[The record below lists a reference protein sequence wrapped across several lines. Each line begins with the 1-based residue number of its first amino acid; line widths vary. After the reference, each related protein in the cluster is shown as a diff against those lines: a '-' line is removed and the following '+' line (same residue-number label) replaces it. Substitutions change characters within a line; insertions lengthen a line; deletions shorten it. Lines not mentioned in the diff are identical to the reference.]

1 MTSYGLPYKGS
12 KNKIAKWVVDNLPKA
27 NTLVE
32 PFFGGGAITHCAI
45 ERGQYNNYIAN
56 DLRGTANIFLDVI
69 KGKRHDLYTRFVWP
83 DEFNREKHD
92 DLLLALI
99 WSFSNN
105 EHTYLY
111 GPKWIDYKYA
121 AHKAIV
127 DNDFEP
133 ITKYY
138 ADDIVKLLQSKLEPI
153 SELHDRRL
161 CWSSTV
167 RRLCRLSTFRD
178 NFKADDLCDSTAS
191 LRVIQNLQCVSI
203 LQNLEC
209 VSRLLNLERV
219 SRLQNLEYVNKELS
233 FKPFKCDYRDIQI
246 PSDSVV
252 YCDPPYVNTS
262 GYKGADEFDSKAFL
276 DWAVEV
282 GRNNPIYIS
291 EYQIDDPRFVCV
303 AEKARNQT
311 AAGHGHHRQCIEK
324 LYTVK

>member
-12 KNKIAKWVVDNLPKA
+12 KNKIAKWVLDNLPKA
-27 NTLVE
+27 NALVE

-69 KGKRHDLYTRFVWP
+69 KGNRHDLYTRFVWP
-83 DEFNREKHD
+83 DEFNCEKHD

-111 GPKWIDYKYA
+111 GLKWIDYKYA

-127 DNDFEP
+127 DNDFEL
-133 ITKYY
+133 IAKYY

-167 RRLCRLSTFRD
+167 QRLCRLSTFRD
-178 NFKADDLCDSTAS
+178 NFKADDLRNSTAS
-191 LRVIQNLQCVSI
+191 LRVIQNLQR
-203 LQNLEC
+203 

-219 SRLQNLEYVNKELS
+219 SRLQNLECVNKELS

-252 YCDPPYVNTS
+252 YCDPPYANTS
-262 GYKGADEFDSKAFL
+262 SYRGADEFDSKAFL

-303 AEKARNQT
+303 AEKTRNQT
-311 AAGHGHHRQCIEK
+311 AAGRGHHEKRIEK

>member
-12 KNKIAKWVVDNLPKA
+12 KNKIAKWALDNLPKA

-105 EHTYLY
+105 ERTYLY
-111 GPKWIDYKYA
+111 GPKLIDYKYA

-127 DNDFEP
+127 DNDFEL

-161 CWSSTV
+161 CWRSTV
-167 RRLCRLSTFRD
+167 QRLCRLSTFRD
-178 NFKADDLCDSTAS
+178 NFKADDLCNSTAS
-191 LRVIQNLQCVSI
+191 LRCIQNL
-203 LQNLEC
+203 ER
-209 VSRLLNLERV
+209 VSRLLNLEC
-219 SRLQNLEYVNKELS
+219 VNKGLS

-252 YCDPPYVNTS
+252 YCDPPYANTS
-262 GYKGADEFDSKAFL
+262 GYKGTDEFDSKAFL

-303 AEKARNQT
+303 AERARNQT
-311 AAGHGHHRQCIEK
+311 AAGHGHHQQCVEK

>member
-12 KNKIAKWVVDNLPKA
+12 KNKIAKWVLDNLPKA

-45 ERGQYNNYIAN
+45 ERGQYSNYIAN
-56 DLRGTANIFLDVI
+56 DLRGTANIFLDTI
-69 KGKRHDLYTRFVWP
+69 QGKRHDLYTRFVWP
-83 DEFNREKHD
+83 DEFHREKHD

-105 EHTYLY
+105 ERDYLY

-133 ITKYY
+133 ITKLY

-161 CWSSTV
+161 CWGSTI
-167 RRLCRLSTFRD
+167 RRLCGPSTFRD
-178 NFKADDLCDSTAS
+178 NFRADDLRNSTAS
-191 LRVIQNLQCVSI
+191 LIVMQNLV
-203 LQNLEC
+203 
-209 VSRLLNLERV
+209 RV
-219 SRLQNLEYVNKELS
+219 SRLQNLECINKELS

-262 GYKGADEFDSKAFL
+262 GYKGTDEFDSKAFL

-303 AEKARNQT
+303 TEKARNQT
-311 AAGHGHHRQCIEK
+311 AAGHGHHRQRIEK